1 MGLFSSSWERQVDN
15 NLFDYIDVDQF
26 KNNRVGTVWNY
37 LVMIFL
43 LFLAIV
49 FYCIDIYTCI
59 KLLAFNEWSSEVKP
73 YLSFKISKWLF
84 AACIICSVV
93 LLIYESIR
101 GFRVFK
107 TRNISLIYT
116 NTFAK
121 NAKSLQ
127 GYKYFCVLNEINP
140 SSGFEKMAFY
150 TYFTFHGSKKLL
162 LADSPRQIIN
172 ALTLYSV
179 LNIKNGFLDTIKAIS
194 ENSRNEAIILST
206 MTASFVIW
214 LFFIFQ
220 FFFAVVFAIPVY
232 YRVLHTLQ
240 FQTLRQ
246 YVCIKVDKTVKKL
259 AKHHQKKSLEKLT
272 LENQKR
278 YKPTLPDIDPLKF
291 TPTVP
296 EKPSTF
302 TSINSLQSSRTY
314 SDSTTLKK
322 PSTFSSYNVSS
333 TRTVSDNP
341 FADSQNQLYEMTNFK
356 EAVAKPLQSAQHKP
370 SINSFNTIRNDSF
383 ANPFNPVHHSASIDS
398 INTYHQNPS
407 LQSLTARPEP
417 VHYNESTYSL
427 GMRPD
432 FGGSSVSLQSIGAQR
447 QMGNN
452 SDSSTETSNLVYPKR
467 TDLVA
472 SHSDPESLAR
482 HFDSDLSDLEDDND
496 GYDNFNSTSN
506 LTGGS
511 RKNVR
516 PSLIK
521 RAKEMDSEDYTRFR
535 PTTQPVQNMSASNS
549 EISVFQKFNGRKVL
563 R

>member
-26 KNNRVGTVWNY
+26 KNHRFGTVWNY
-37 LVMIFL
+37 MFMIFL

-93 LLIYESIR
+93 LLIYESVR

-179 LNIKNGFLDTIKAIS
+179 LNIKDGFLDTIKAIS
-194 ENSRNEAIILST
+194 ENSRNEAIILCA
-206 MTASFVIW
+206 MTASFAIW

-232 YRVLHTLQ
+232 YKVLHTLQ
-240 FQTLRQ
+240 FQSLRQ

-259 AKHHQKKSLEKLT
+259 AKVHQKQSLEKLT

-296 EKPSTF
+296 QKPSTF
-302 TSINSLQSSRTY
+302 TSINSIQSSRTY
-314 SDSTTLKK
+314 TDNSTLKK
-322 PSTFSSYNVSS
+322 PSTFTSYNPSS
-333 TRTVSDNP
+333 ITRTASDNP
-341 FADSQNQLYEMTNFK
+341 FADTQNQLYEMTNFK
-356 EAVAKPLQSAQHKP
+356 EAVAKPLQSAQRKP
-370 SINSFNTIRNDSF
+370 PFNSFDNTQNQNF
-383 ANPFNPVHHSASIDS
+383 VNPFNSVHHSASKDS
-398 INTYHQNPS
+398 FNTYHQNSS
-407 LQSLTARPEP
+407 LQSLTTRPEP
-417 VHYNESTYSL
+417 AHYNESTHSL
-427 GMRPD
+427 AGRPD
-432 FGGSSVSLQSIGAQR
+432 FGGSTTSLQSLGVQR
-447 QMGNN
+447 QMRNN
-452 SDSSTETSNLVYPKR
+452 SDSSAETSNLVYPKR
-467 TDLVA
+467 TDFITN
-472 SHSDPESLAR
+472 HSEPESLA
-482 HFDSDLSDLEDDND
+482 HHLDFDLSDGDSD
-496 GYDNFNSTSN
+496 GYYNSTSN

-516 PSLIK
+516 QSLIK
-521 RAKEMDSEDYTRFR
+521 RAQEMDSEDYTRFKPGS
-535 PTTQPVQNMSASNS
+535 PTS
-549 EISVFQKFNGRKVL
+549 
-563 R
+563 